1 MNIVDIFYKPTAVF
15 TDIKK
20 TAAWVQS
27 FIILSILSIVVAYFM
42 LPINEIVSMSMA
54 QSKGLTPEQMEITR
68 TATEKFKYF
77 GLVAL
82 PISLVF
88 GIAITSVLLYLGLLA
103 YKVKVKFV
111 KIFSLITT
119 ASVLTAL
126 GVAVN
131 VAILYI
137 RGLDA
142 VKGMGD
148 MNVIG
153 LNLFFKVDEVGLP
166 LYQFLAGI
174 NLFTLW
180 YALIVIFGLSKIAD
194 LKIGKSAVIF
204 LYSWALIAL
213 CSFAMSVFSEI
224 MTKK

>member
-1 MNIVDIFYKPTAVF
+1 MNIVDIFYKPNVVF
-15 TDIKK
+15 SEIKK
-20 TAAWVQS
+20 TAVWVQS
-27 FIILSILSIVVAYFM
+27 FVILSILSIVVAYFM
-42 LPINEIVSMSMA
+42 LPINEIVSISLL
-54 QSKGLTPEQMEITR
+54 QSKGYTPEQMEMAR

-77 GLVAL
+77 GLIAL

-88 GIAITSVLLYLGLLA
+88 GIAVTSLLIYLGLLA

-119 ASVLTAL
+119 ASVFTAL

-148 MNVIG
+148 ISVIG
-153 LNLFFKVDEVGLP
+153 LNLFFKVEEIGLP

-180 YALIVIFGLSKIAD
+180 YALIVIFGLSKIAEI
-194 LKIGKSAVIF
+194 KIGKSTVVF

-213 CSFAMSVFSEI
+213 CSFAMAVLSTSI
-224 MTKK
+224 GK